1 MKKLFRSLTAV
12 LVCISFVLPIH
23 ALSVEQAR
31 ELLDTYYIDD
41 LPPAAYEA
49 QTLEELIG
57 TLNDPYTVYLSAE
70 EYQRFIDSIN
80 DEKTVGIG
88 VAIQADT
95 RGMLITSVL
104 EDTPAEEAGLE
115 PGDIILSANGV
126 QLTSSEVATA
136 QLTGEEGTVVTIR
149 VRKQSGIEAVLKLT
163 RRPFSVATT
172 VRSSLSGNGNAGLI
186 LCTSFGEETPKH
198 FTDAI
203 NEYEDT
209 VNTWIID
216 LSSNPGGT
224 SNSGSAA
231 AGRFVGPQITYYLRD
246 GEDYYRYGYT
256 TNINP
261 RITEHPAILLTTG
274 STASSAELFS
284 GAIRDYGAGIAVG
297 QRTFGKGIAQQAFDE
312 TAFPELFDGDA
323 LKITT
328 YRFFSPDGTTNDGL
342 GVFPTLMISHENI
355 YPVALLLSAPFAE
368 KQSDML
374 DLELAGSNFCID
386 LELAASEPYR
396 SALTELLEALPPSA
410 KLYYCKAGQE
420 DWQEPT
426 PAQLAQQL
434 GLTGY
439 TPRSFSDVSD
449 SPYLR
454 SIDTLAVYGLV
465 GGYGD
470 GTFHP
475 EATLTRAEFC
485 AMLTNL
491 FGLEL
496 SPISR
501 SVFFDVDINAWYAP
515 AVHAMY
521 DKGYLTGYGDGS
533 FRPDAPIT
541 QEEAV
546 CILAKVTAYLNMFA
560 YNLRA
565 QGADEGALDPYA
577 NYSGWARTSAW
588 LLDKFEVSL
597 SGVQPQENT
606 SRELAAELLCRV
618 LTQTG
623 VLWD

>member
-41 LPPAAYEA
+41 LPPAAYQA
-49 QTLEELIG
+49 RTLEELIG

-70 EYQRFIDSIN
+70 EYQHFMDSIN

-88 VAIQADT
+88 VSIQADLK
-95 RGMLITSVL
+95 GMLITSVL
-104 EDTPAEEAGLE
+104 EGTPAEEAGLE
-115 PGDIILSANGV
+115 AGDIILTANGIK
-126 QLTSSEVATA
+126 LTSSEIATT
-136 QLTGEEGTVVTIR
+136 QLGGEEGTAVTIR
-149 VRKQSGIEAVLKLT
+149 VLKPSGMEVVLELI

-172 VRSSLSGNGNAGLI
+172 VRSSLSDNGNAALI

-198 FTDAI
+198 FTEAI
-203 NEYEDT
+203 NKYEDT

-216 LSSNPGGT
+216 LSTNPGGT

-246 GEDYYRYGYT
+246 GEDYYRYGFT
-256 TNINP
+256 TDINP
-261 RITEHPAILLTTG
+261 RITDHPAILLTTG

-342 GVFPTLMISHENI
+342 GVFPTLMISYENI
-355 YPVALLLSAPFAE
+355 YPVALLLSAPS
-368 KQSDML
+368 QGIQGDLL
-374 DLELAGSNFCID
+374 DLDIAGSSFCID

-396 SALTELLEALPPSA
+396 SAFTELLEALPPSA
-410 KLYYCKAGQE
+410 KLFYCKAGQE

-426 PAQLAQQL
+426 PTQLAQQL
-434 GLTGY
+434 DLTDY
-439 TPRSFSDVSD
+439 TPRTFSDISN
-449 SPYLR
+449 SRYLQ
-454 SIDTLAVYGLV
+454 SINTLAVYGLI

-470 GTFHP
+470 GTFRP

-485 AMLTNL
+485 ALLTNL
-491 FGLEL
+491 FGLDL
-496 SPISR
+496 SPVNR
-501 SVFFDVDINAWYAP
+501 SVFSDVDTNVWYAP

-533 FRPDAPIT
+533 FHPDAPIT
-541 QEEAV
+541 QEESL
-546 CILAKVTAYLNMFA
+546 CILAKLTTYLNMFA
-560 YNLRA
+560 YNLQA
-565 QGADEGALDPYA
+565 QGADDAVLDT
-577 NYSGWARTSAW
+577 YSTYSDWARSSAW
-588 LLDKFEVSL
+588 LLDEFEVSL
-597 SGVQPQENT
+597 SGVQPNRNT
-606 SRELAAELLCRV
+606 SRELAAELMCRV
-618 LTQTG
+618 LTKTG
-623 VLWD
+623 VLWN